1 MVLSTALIL
10 EFVPWWGFG
19 RSRAVPRRGFG
30 RSRAR
35 PSAPHWANS
44 VGPPL
49 QGGCPSHGCVA
60 IRPAWHLGVRELALK
75 GPRCAQ
81 SLRGIARLC
90 AIHGSELLRAS
101 CAQPFGLTRLFA
113 IPGYESIAPSSRLPL
128 VRRLAG
134 VDVFLVGAR
143 PEIPHLRHRLPPSL
157 LGVPVYACVARR
169 LLAPG
174 ALPNGHSEDVLWE
187 EFRVRSHFP
196 PISAKHAISRWTLV

>member
-1 MVLSTALIL
+1 LVG
-10 EFVPWWGFG
+10 V
-19 RSRAVPRRGFG
+19 RAVARAAQ
-30 RSRAR
+30 RSALGYFC
-35 PSAPHWANS
+35 
-44 VGPPL
+44 GPPL
-49 QGGCPSHGCVA
+49 QGGCPGHGCVA
-60 IRPAWHLGVRELALK
+60 IRPALHLGVRELALK

-101 CAQPFGLTRLFA
+101 CAQPFGFTRLFA

-157 LGVPVYACVARR
+157 LGVPVYACVARSS
-169 LLAPG
+169 APCTLG
-174 ALPNGHSEDVLWE
+174 TSERALRRCPLG
-187 EFRVRSHFP
+187 RVQSSVAFSTDLSKTRNFKMDS
-196 PISAKHAISRWTLV
+196 SVTLHMCPCL